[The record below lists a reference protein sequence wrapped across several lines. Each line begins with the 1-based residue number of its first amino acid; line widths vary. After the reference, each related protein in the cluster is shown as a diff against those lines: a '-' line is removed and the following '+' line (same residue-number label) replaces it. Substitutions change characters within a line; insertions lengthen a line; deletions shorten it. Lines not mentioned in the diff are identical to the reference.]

1 MGRFVVHSD
10 FEPMGDQPKA
20 IELLA
25 QGIREGRKHQT
36 LMGVT
41 GSGKTFTMAKLIEA
55 VQKPT
60 LVISHNKTLAAQL
73 HGEFKEFFPENA
85 VEYFVS

>member
-1 MGRFVVHSD
+1 MTEFRVHSD

-20 IELLA
+20 IETLA
-25 QGIREGRKHQT
+25 EGIMKGKRAQT

-41 GSGKTFTMAKLIEA
+41 GSGKTFTMAKLIEK

-73 HGEFKEFFPENA
+73 H
-85 VEYFVS
+85 